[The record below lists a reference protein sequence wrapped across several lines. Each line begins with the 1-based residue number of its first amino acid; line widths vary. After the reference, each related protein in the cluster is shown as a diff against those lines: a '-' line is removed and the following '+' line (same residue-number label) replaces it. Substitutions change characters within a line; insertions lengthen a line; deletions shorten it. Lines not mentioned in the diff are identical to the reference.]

1 MAKAL
6 PKGKLRVVELPAAAI
21 IADYKTAFMSRQASL
36 IGRKEVLTGKAK
48 FGIFGDGKEV
58 AQIAMAKAFQ
68 KGDWRSGYYR
78 DQTFMLAVGGTTVK
92 QLFAQLYADTDLQH
106 EPSSGG
112 RQMNAHFSTRYLDEQ
127 GRWLNQLM
135 LNNTSS
141 DISPTAG
148 QMSRM
153 VGLAYASKL
162 YRQNAGLGKF
172 SQFSLSGNEVAFGT
186 IGNASTAEG
195 IFWESLNACGVLQV
209 PAAISVWDDGFG
221 ISVPN
226 SYQMTKESISE
237 ITRGFQADGKM
248 PGVDIY
254 VIKGWDYPELV
265 ETYAKGIERVRRD
278 HAPALFHIVELTQP
292 QGHSTSG
299 SHERYK
305 KPERMAFEERED
317 CLRRMRDW
325 MVSTGVANDGELD
338 KLEKDCLAAVE
349 KARADAW
356 DDYLAPIAG
365 DRDRLIGLYEGMLE
379 RAESKD
385 YLEDQIKVLKRAPSL
400 LRRAVMSSARRAL
413 FHVRSDAQSHRDLT
427 AFIGSYGQEN
437 QARYSKW
444 LLSETERSP
453 LAVPEVRAVFGDKP
467 EQIPG
472 SDVIAAYFDK
482 LMERDPRVFVIG
494 EDVGKLGGVNQEFK
508 GLQEKYGEVR
518 ICDTGIREATIL
530 GQGIGAAMRGLRP
543 VVDIQYLDYLLYC
556 FQGMS
561 DDLATLHYRSA
572 GGQIAPVIVRTKGH
586 RLEGIW
592 HTGSPMGVI
601 INGIRGMHVCVPRN
615 MVQAAGLYNTLFQGD
630 DPALVI
636 EVLNGYRL
644 REALPQN
651 LGDFTVPLGV
661 PEVLKEGTDLSIV
674 TYGACVRV
682 AEEAISFL
690 EGLGA
695 SIELIDVQ
703 TLLPFDTQGVI
714 GRSVAKTNAVLFFD
728 EDVPGGAAAYMMQQV
743 VEKQGAYEHLDA
755 APRTLSAKPHRAA
768 YASDGDYWSKPSAE
782 DVIETVYAML
792 RERDPQRFPVI

>member
-1 MAKAL
+1 MAKAA

-21 IADYKTAFMSRQASL
+21 VSDYKLAYMSRQASL
-36 IGRKEVLTGKAK
+36 IGRREVLTGKAK

-78 DQTFMLAVGGTTVK
+78 DQTFMFAVGASNIR
-92 QLFAQLYADTDLQH
+92 QFFAQLYADTDLSR
-106 EPSSGG
+106 EPASGG
-112 RQMNAHFSTRYLDEQ
+112 RQMNAHFSTRYLDDQ

-135 LNNTSS
+135 MNNSSS

-162 YRQNAGLGKF
+162 YRQNPKLAEF

-226 SYQMTKESISE
+226 AYQMTKESISE
-237 ITRGFQADGKM
+237 ITKGFQGDAKIA
-248 PGVDIY
+248 GVDIH
-254 VIKGWDYPELV
+254 VVKGWDYPALV
-265 ETYAKGIERVRRD
+265 EAYAKGIDKVRRE
-278 HAPALFHIVELTQP
+278 HTPALFHIVELTQP

-317 CLRRMRDW
+317 CLRKMRDW
-325 MVSTGVANDGELD
+325 MVSTGVASDEELG
-338 KLEKDCLAAVE
+338 AVE
-349 KARADAW
+349 KECAVDVERQRAAAW
-356 DDYLAPIAG
+356 DEYLAPIAQ
-365 DRDRLIGLYEGMLE
+365 DRDRLVALYEGMLD
-379 RAESKD
+379 RADDKGV
-385 YLEDQIKVLKRAPSL
+385 LEEQIRSLKRMPSL
-400 LRRAVMSSARRAL
+400 FRRALMASARRTL
-413 FHVRSDAQSHRDLT
+413 FHVRSDEQGHQALGT
-427 AFIGSYGQEN
+427 FIGEYAKEN
-437 QARYSKW
+437 TERYSKW
-444 LLSETERSP
+444 LLAETERSP
-453 LAVPEVRAVFGDKP
+453 LAVPEVKAVYGEKP
-467 EQIPG
+467 EQVPG
-472 SDVIAAYFDK
+472 SDVITACFDA
-482 LMERDPRVFVIG
+482 LMARDPRVFVIG
-494 EDVGKLGGVNQEFK
+494 EDVGRLGGVNQEFK
-508 GLQEKYGEVR
+508 GLQEKYGEIR

-556 FQGMS
+556 FQGLS

-592 HTGSPMGVI
+592 HTGSPMGTI
-601 INGIRGMHVCVPRN
+601 INGIRGLHVCVPRN
-615 MVQAAGLYNTLFQGD
+615 MVQAAGLYNTLFRGD

-636 EVLNGYRL
+636 EVLNAYRL
-644 REALPQN
+644 KEAVPEN
-651 LGDFTVPLGV
+651 LATFTVPLGV
-661 PEVLKEGTDLSIV
+661 PEILVQGKDLTIV

-682 AEEAISFL
+682 AEEAVKFL

-703 TLLPFDTQGVI
+703 TLLPFDVGGVI
-714 GRSVAKTNAVLFFD
+714 GRSVAKTNAVLFLD
-728 EDVPGGAAAYMMQQV
+728 EDVPGGASAYMMQQV
-743 VEKQGAYEHLDA
+743 LDGQGAYEHLDA
-755 APRTLSAKPHRAA
+755 PPRCLAAKAHRSA
-768 YASDGDYWSKPSAE
+768 YASDGDYWSKPSPE
-782 DVIETVYAML
+782 DIIETIYAML
-792 RERDPQRFPVI
+792 REREPQRFPAP